1 MKHLA
6 RGGVWRTHLQIL
18 LWRHGW
24 VWPALALLVL
34 ATAAMNWTVLQ
45 PARSALLATQGELA
59 REQAAAPD
67 KAMAREPLPEKQHLD
82 GLQAMLRRSPE
93 PAQLLQQMATI
104 AQAQQIN
111 LPQGEYQQQLHPA
124 TRVIQVQVSQPVR
137 ASYPQLRSYIESV
150 LRTIPNASLDHV
162 TARRENV
169 GQSQLEVRLRWSFW
183 ILPGPVAAPD
193 EARAAK

>member
-1 MKHLA
+1 MTHLA
-6 RGGVWRTHLQIL
+6 RSGIWRTQLQIL

-24 VWPALALLVL
+24 LWPALVLLVL
-34 ATAAMNWTVLQ
+34 ATVAMNWFVVQ
-45 PARSALLATQGELA
+45 PTRSALLATQSELA
-59 REQAAAPD
+59 RERAAAPD
-67 KAMAREPLPEKQHLD
+67 KATAREPLPEKQHLD
-82 GLQAMLRRSPE
+82 VLQAMLRRSPE

-124 TRVIQVQVSQPVR
+124 NRVIQVQVSQPVR

-162 TARRENV
+162 AARRENV
-169 GQSQLEVRLRWSFW
+169 GQSQIEVRLRWSFW
-183 ILPGPVAAPD
+183 ILPGSVAAPD